1 MTTLISEEE
10 ITKTIFDETYVKY
23 LNRKQGGEGDICLP
37 YSSQHK

>member
-23 LNRKQGGEGDICLP
+23 LNRKQGEGGDICLP
-37 YSSQHK
+37 YSS